1 MEYVVVVH
9 YGLENVKAPGIRV
22 ASSLSLYEDGNS
34 AFAAAPRPSKGCFL
48 FGCVGFREVLLLQ
61 GRFSSPSAAAS
72 KNLTKY
78 KKGSY

>member
-34 AFAAAPRPSKGCFL
+34 ASAFAAPRPSKGCFL

-61 GRFSSPSAAAS
+61 GRFSSPLSS
-72 KNLTKY
+72 SL
-78 KKGSY
+78 